1 MKRSPRFLLVLLLA
15 LTVLGG
21 CGLIYKQNIQQG
33 NALEDEDLEQLYLGM
48 NKRQVLF
55 VLGSPSI
62 HDPFQPDRW
71 DYVQT
76 FARRGGDPTQRTVTL
91 MFENDELTKI
101 IGFEPTAEEPAD
113 TPVAAS
119 GRSAATPDPQSEA
132 VQAAQE
138 EVLAED
144 EPEVR
149 GLGERE
155 AEDREYE
162 TGRDVTNQRAPDD
175 LTSPDIDG

>member
-1 MKRSPRFLLVLLLA
+1 MKRLSRILSFLLVLAA
-15 LTVLGG
+15 LSG

-62 HDPFQPDRW
+62 SDPFQPERW

-76 FARRGGDPTQRTVTL
+76 FSRRGGELTRRTITL
-91 MFENDELTKI
+91 IFENDELKEI
-101 IGFEPTAEEPAD
+101 HGFEPKQPEATDTTVAGADADRSVRTREEDPHTAAVE
-113 TPVAAS
+113 AA
-119 GRSAATPDPQSEA
+119 RD
-132 VQAAQE
+132 
-138 EVLAED
+138 EVL
-144 EPEVR
+144 EPEIR

-155 AEDREYE
+155 AADRELDAAP
-162 TGRDVTNQRAPDD
+162 DVTNQRAPDD